1 MSIGSELL
9 RFQKDQKYMI
19 FDKETEGVN
28 LLFSRPWQVSWLV
41 ATLSE
46 ISESYDYFPWFSD
59 LKVSKVAARITRF
72 DYNEYKQKATD
83 PHEVLK
89 KFEEPYLDE
98 SIIKIGHNIIGF
110 DNQIYRVWRKSLG
123 LPINDSIVNKS
134 IFIDTNNIAK
144 AQKKGFT
151 IPDIRSKEFAIFN
164 YKMSLF
170 HEKNLKTNLPLLGK
184 EYGIEFD
191 YDSVHRGNN
200 DILLNRLVWNKMIY
214 TVEL

>member
-1 MSIGSELL
+1 
-9 RFQKDQKYMI
+9 
-19 FDKETEGVN
+19 
-28 LLFSRPWQVSWLV
+28 
-41 ATLSE
+41 
-46 ISESYDYFPWFSD
+46 
-59 LKVSKVAARITRF
+59 
-72 DYNEYKQKATD
+72 
-83 PHEVLK
+83 LK